1 MLQSSVIKNSKPCTE
16 VGSVTEENLFLPASH
31 RLTQF
36 TSLSTF
42 FLFLTK
48 KGSLFKWMFK
58 QVWTVRYSEVKWYSS
73 VVSDSLGL
81 HGPIQSMEFSRPEY
95 WSELAFPFSSRSS
108 QPRDCLLHCRQI
120 LYQLSHKG
128 SPRILDWV
136 AYSFSR
142 RSSQPRNETR
152 VSYFA
157 GGFFTNWAI
166 REAQW
171 DTESI

>member
-128 SPRILDWV
+128 SPVWQALAGHKRRIPLAV
-136 AYSFSR
+136 VLPRPAR
-142 RSSQPRNETR
+142 LKEHNRPSQPEM
-152 VSYFA
+152 YKY
-157 GGFFTNWAI
+157 
-166 REAQW
+166 
-171 DTESI
+171 